1 MTTPQ
6 PQQPVDPVTA
16 FWRDV
21 MARSGMPMPSFPGT
35 AGGAGGAA
43 PNGAGAGGPPPG
55 YGWAPTPDVMKRMQ
69 AAWFDAMAEYA
80 DQYMRSPQFLESMKR
95 SMEQAVG
102 LRQQMEEFLKT
113 SMGASLMTA
122 GPGATTEILSA
133 VARIESTMRAE
144 MASLAERLSRL
155 EKAAGVQEE
164 PKTPA
169 AMKKPAKPAAK

>member
-1 MTTPQ
+1 MTTQQ

-21 MARSGMPMPSFPGT
+21 MARSGMPMPSFPG
-35 AGGAGGAA
+35 APAAA
-43 PNGAGAGGPPPG
+43 PNGAAAPG
-55 YGWAPTPDVMKRMQ
+55 YGWMPTPEVMKRMQ
-69 AAWFDAMAEYA
+69 SAWFDAMAEYA

-102 LRQQMEEFLKT
+102 LRQQMEEFLKS
-113 SMGASLMTA
+113 SMGASLKTA

-133 VARIESTMRAE
+133 IARIESGMRTE

-155 EKAAGVQEE
+155 ERAAGVPEE
-164 PKTPA
+164 PKAPSATR
-169 AMKKPAKPAAK
+169 KPAKPAAK